1 MDWIAIDNPDRDNFE
16 KSQEYLVIAYEPGLK
31 ATIKKLKIT

>member
-1 MDWIAIDNPDRDNFE
+1 MGWIAIDNPNRDNFE
-16 KSQEYLVIAYEPGLK
+16 TSQEYLAIAYERGLK

>member
-1 MDWIAIDNPDRDNFE
+1 MGWIAIDNPDRDNFE
-16 KSQEYLVIAYEPGLK
+16 KSKEYLAIAYEQGLK